1 MCLFHYCGVG
11 IIARVLGGALIGTV
25 CTFIFYFIPLVNSI
39 APLLGGLLGGYYAD
53 GGSGGGLKTGVLMT
67 IFMIIPGFLLGG
79 ILGSILRDAPVLGGF
94 VVASTFIIT
103 LVIVAHTALIGII
116 GSVIGAVLAERSTI

>member
-1 MCLFHYCGVG
+1 MG
-11 IIARVLGGALIGTV
+11 IIARVLGGALIGMV
-25 CTFIFYFIPLVNSI
+25 CTFIFYFIP
-39 APLLGGLLGGYYAD
+39 LGGYYAD

-94 VVASTFIIT
+94 VVASTFVIT